1 MSFRS
6 MKRLMAVKVTKKS
19 KDATSTG
26 NLIYFSYWNEIYVLL
41 YQVQRLIV
49 IIRVFIMIKSYL

>member
-41 YQVQRLIV
+41 YKVQKLIV
-49 IIRVFIMIKSYL
+49 IIRVTVH

>member
-26 NLIYFSYWNEIYVLL
+26 NLIYFHIGMKFVFLPYK
-41 YQVQRLIV
+41 VQRIIV
-49 IIRVFIMIKSYL
+49 IIRVIN